1 MNPCVFSTVNPKK
14 FSKFFLGLPWIFAAL
29 VFFGVFNT
37 ASAQNSATLTI
48 GAYKITA
55 EVANTA
61 YLRQKG
67 LMNRLYLPQ
76 NQGMIFIFPQAMTH
90 CMWMKN
96 TPLDLS
102 VAFIDDLG
110 RIINIEQMQANT
122 TNAHC
127 AKMPARYAL
136 EMKAGFFKNRNI
148 IPRMKINGLNKLPRA
163 Y

>member
-1 MNPCVFSTVNPKK
+1 MKKCVFSTVNPKK
-14 FSKFFLGLPWIFAAL
+14 FSKFFLGLPWIFAF

-136 EMKAGFFKNRNI
+136 EMNINFFQNKNIARGM
-148 IPRMKINGLNKLPRA
+148 RVNGLEKLPKTK
-163 Y
+163 